1 MKAFRDF
8 IEKYMKKS
16 DYIDDQFVVG
26 KGYHLCKQLPI
37 PIFPRGFDQFNI
49 AI

>member
-26 KGYHLCKQLPI
+26 KGSHLSTFFGSTTTYLI
-37 PIFPRGFDQFNI
+37 DFSASLVR
-49 AI
+49 